1 MDNLTISLVAAITAA
16 VVLQALI
23 LVALYLAMRKTSA
36 RMEELAVE
44 VKSKTLPAVESAHA
58 LLTEL
63 RPKIEVIADNLSHTT
78 TMVRDQLQRVDA
90 TLNDVIDRTRLQVIR
105 ADELVS
111 RTLDK
116 VEETTDMVH
125 HTVVSPVRQVSGIFH
140 GVTAGLQYLLM
151 RKRARAREGV
161 GVPQDEMFI

>member
-1 MDNLTISLVAAITAA
+1 MDNVTIALTAAITAA
-16 VVLQALI
+16 VVLQVLI
-23 LVALYLAMRKTSA
+23 LFGLFVAIRKTSA
-36 RMEELAVE
+36 RMEALAVE
-44 VKSKTLPAVESAHA
+44 VKTKTIPTLESAQS

-63 RPKIEVIADNLSHTT
+63 RPKIEIIADNLTHTT

-105 ADELVS
+105 ADEMVS

-116 VEETTDMVH
+116 VEETTEMVH
-125 HTVVSPVRQVSGIFH
+125 HTVVSPVRQVSGVFH
-140 GVTAGLQYLLM
+140 GVTAGLQFLLA
-151 RKRARAREGV
+151 RKRGRTRETV